1 MYDMKKAFLFCWIC
15 LWSCIASAQVV
26 NIENKRIYDDTA
38 GWSGSLEGSFSAQQT
53 RDLLYTLN
61 FKTLV
66 QYKTRKHY
74 FLLLNDLSYS
84 AGDVVYANS
93 GMSHFRYAYRIKNGP
108 WKWESYAQVQY
119 NQLLLQKLRTLA
131 GTGLR
136 WKFYDKNN
144 VRFFAGSS
152 FFYEYEEIQPHI
164 EFNNAVRW
172 SNYLSWFINK
182 PTYAFTAATYFQ
194 PNVQNFKDFRL
205 SGQYTFLFK
214 LRKKVDFKVEFTNFY
229 DSRPPLTVRNFV
241 FSSTFGFV
249 VRLG

>member
-1 MYDMKKAFLFCWIC
+1 MKKFLFCFLLPWFYFA
-15 LWSCIASAQVV
+15 ASAQVV

-38 GWSGSLEGSFSAQQT
+38 GWSGTLEGSFSAQQT
-53 RDLLYTLN
+53 KDLLYTLN
-61 FKTLV
+61 FKTLI
-66 QYKTRKHY
+66 QYKTKKHY

-136 WKFYDKNN
+136 WKFFDKNN
-144 VRFFAGSS
+144 AKFFVGSS
-152 FFYEYEEIQPHI
+152 LFYEYEEIQPLT

-182 PTYAFTAATYFQ
+182 PTYSFSAATYYQ
-194 PNVQNFKDFRL
+194 PNIQNFRDYRL

-214 LRKKVDFKVEFTNFY
+214 LRKRVDFKVEFTNFY
-229 DSRPPLTVRNFV
+229 DSKPPETVRNFV

>member
-1 MYDMKKAFLFCWIC
+1 MKFLFGIIAFF
-15 LWSCIASAQVV
+15 LFGVNASAQVI
-26 NIENKRIYDDTA
+26 NIENKRIYDDTS
-38 GWSGSLEGSFSAQQT
+38 GWSGTLEGTFSAQQT

-66 QYKTRKHY
+66 QYKTRKHF

-84 AGDVVYANS
+84 AGNDNVYANS
-93 GMSHFRYAYRIKNGP
+93 GLSHFRYAYRIKNGG
-108 WKWESYAQVQY
+108 WKWEGYAQVQY
-119 NQLLLQKLRTLA
+119 NQLLLQKLRTVV

-136 WKFYDKNN
+136 WKFYDKNESK
-144 VRFFAGSS
+144 FFAGSS
-152 FFYEYEEIQPHI
+152 FFYEYEEIRTHT

-172 SNYLSWFINK
+172 SNYISWFIK
-182 PTYAFTAATYFQ
+182 RPTYAFTAATYFQ
-194 PNVQNFKDFRL
+194 PNVQDFRDFRL

-229 DSRPPLTVRNFV
+229 DARPPETVRNWI